1 MGSILTFNLEGK
13 TKMTFTI
20 IWRLEND
27 GDFFEQ
33 SFKRKKSAS
42 LAVKMWR
49 DVWGL
54 HESDC
59 VIFEVKKEGN

>member
-1 MGSILTFNLEGK
+1 MKFK
-13 TKMTFTI
+13 I

-33 SFKRKKSAS
+33 SFTRKKSAS
-42 LAVKMWR
+42 LAIKKWR
-49 DVWGL
+49 YVWGL

-59 VIFEVKKEGN
+59 VIFEVKKEGK

>member
-1 MGSILTFNLEGK
+1 MK
-13 TKMTFTI
+13 FTI
-20 IWRLEND
+20 IWRLQEN

-33 SFKRKKSAS
+33 NFTRKKSAS
-42 LAVKMWR
+42 LAVKKWR

-59 VIFEVKKEGN
+59 VVFEVKKAGAV